1 MPDQEYATTRI
12 LGPVATPWTAL
23 ADPTRR
29 AILDV
34 LRERPHAVGEVVAR
48 LDLAPPSAAQH
59 LGAPRGAVL
68 VGVPGGAQRRV
79 YAVDPR
85 PLGELE
91 AWLAP
96 YRRRWGDALDALG
109 DHLDPHPPPP
119 PPPPPGAPP

>member
-1 MPDQEYATTRI
+1 MPRQAYSLDGI
-12 LGPVATPWTAL
+12 LSLVATPWTAL

-34 LRERPHAVGEVVAR
+34 LRERPHAVGEVVTR
-48 LDLAPPSAAQH
+48 LDLPQPTASKH
-59 LGAPRGAVL
+59 LGVL
-68 VGVPGGAQRRV
+68 RRAGLVRVTVDAQWRV

-109 DHLDPHPPPP
+109 HHLDHHPHRTPEEPR
-119 PPPPPGAPP
+119 

>member
-1 MPDQEYATTRI
+1 MPGHAYTTNGI
-12 LGPVATPWTAL
+12 LGAVATPWTAL

-48 LDLAPPSAAQH
+48 LDLAQPSASKH
-59 LGAPRGAVL
+59 LGVL
-68 VGVPGGAQRRV
+68 RRAGLVHVTVDAQRRV

-109 DHLDPHPPPP
+109 EHLDHHPDPTPEEP
-119 PPPPPGAPP
+119 R

>member
-1 MPDQEYATTRI
+1 MPRQAYTHSGILPGVTT
-12 LGPVATPWTAL
+12 AWTAL

-48 LDLAPPSAAQH
+48 LGLPQPTASKH
-59 LGAPRGAVL
+59 LGVL
-68 VGVPGGAQRRV
+68 RRAGLVRATVDAQRRV
-79 YAVDPR
+79 YTVDPR

-109 DHLDPHPPPP
+109 RHLDGPVPPREPEEP
-119 PPPPPGAPP
+119 R

>member
-1 MPDQEYATTRI
+1 VSTT
-12 LGPVATPWTAL
+12 WTVL

-29 AILDV
+29 AILDL

-48 LDLAPPSAAQH
+48 LDLAQPTASKH
-59 LGAPRGAVL
+59 LAVL
-68 VGVPGGAQRRV
+68 RRAGLVRATVDAQRRV
-79 YAVDPR
+79 YALDPR

-109 DHLDPHPPPP
+109 HHLD
-119 PPPPPGAPP
+119 ATAEETR